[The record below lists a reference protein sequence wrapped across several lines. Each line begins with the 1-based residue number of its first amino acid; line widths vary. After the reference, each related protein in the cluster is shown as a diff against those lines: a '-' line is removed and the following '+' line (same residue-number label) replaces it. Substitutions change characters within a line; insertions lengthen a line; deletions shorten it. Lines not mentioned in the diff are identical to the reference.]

1 MIKLSAAYLAGVF
14 TVLLAVLSAGG
25 HAALISFAGGIV
37 LTLAVVLLWSSSRP
51 PERAIKRTKRKEG
64 RNGVVTDTSP
74 PPHPLESDLCSA
86 LVNFQVPRRA
96 AAAAAAAAIRQAP
109 EADFGELFRI
119 ALRARKAA
127 A

>member
-1 MIKLSAAYLAGVF
+1 MKLSAAYLAGVF
-14 TVLLAVLSAGG
+14 TVLLCVLSAGG

-37 LTLAVVLLWSSSRP
+37 LTLAAVLLWSSSRP
-51 PERAIKRTKRKEG
+51 PKRPIIKQRTGARGKGK
-64 RNGVVTDTSP
+64 TP
-74 PPHPLESDLCSA
+74 PAAPAAPTQMETDLCSA
-86 LVNFQVPRRA
+86 LVNFQVPRRE

-109 EADFGELFRI
+109 EADFPQLFRI